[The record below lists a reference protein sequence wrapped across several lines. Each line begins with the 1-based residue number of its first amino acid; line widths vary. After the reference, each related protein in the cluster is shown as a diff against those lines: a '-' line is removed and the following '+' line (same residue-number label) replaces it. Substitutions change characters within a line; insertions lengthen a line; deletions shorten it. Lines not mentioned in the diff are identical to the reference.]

1 MDVEEDGFFGTHP
14 KVFGPQGRLGVTM
27 TAPTLTARELSLL
40 ADTDVLGW
48 IQRENAERQA
58 KMDASA
64 PVPQPGLFCM
74 MVAESV
80 AEDCANVYEYE
91 RDMAWDTYS
100 DVHKELYGFRPRHDF
115 STWTLE
121 DFERANKD
129 LFEEAERTFEA
140 RKAEWEAEKAYW
152 AEEEKRM
159 AAEAEEYRVNAAQ
172 GARDHR
178 EDQQYDEQDRLSGV

>member
-1 MDVEEDGFFGTHP
+1 
-14 KVFGPQGRLGVTM
+14 M
-27 TAPTLTARELSLL
+27 TAPTLSPRELSLL
-40 ADTDVLGW
+40 ADTDVLGH
-48 IQRENAERQA
+48 IRRENAQRQA
-58 KMDASA
+58 EMDAK
-64 PVPQPGLFCM
+64 PGLFWM

-80 AEDCANVYEYE
+80 ADRSPNVYEYE

-121 DFERANKD
+121 DFERANKE
-129 LFEEAERTFEA
+129 LFEEAERTAEA
-140 RKAEWEAEKAYW
+140 RRDEWEASKAYW

-159 AAEAEEYRVNAAQ
+159 AAEAEEYRQITAQ
-172 GARDHR
+172 EAQDLR

>member
-1 MDVEEDGFFGTHP
+1 
-14 KVFGPQGRLGVTM
+14 M
-27 TAPTLTARELSLL
+27 TAANLSPRELSLL
-40 ADTDVLGW
+40 SDTDVLGH
-48 IQRENAERQA
+48 IRRENAKRQA
-58 KMDASA
+58 EMDAK
-64 PVPQPGLFCM
+64 PGLFCM
-74 MVAESV
+74 MVAEAV
-80 AEDCANVYEYE
+80 ADCCANVYEYE
-91 RDMAWDTYS
+91 RDMAWATYS

-140 RKAEWEAEKAYW
+140 RKAEWEAEKVYW

-159 AAEAEEYRVNAAQ
+159 AAEAEEYRLIAAQ
-172 GARDHR
+172 EAREHR

>member
-1 MDVEEDGFFGTHP
+1 
-14 KVFGPQGRLGVTM
+14 M
-27 TAPTLTARELSLL
+27 TAPNLSARELSLL
-40 ADTDVLGW
+40 ADTDVLGH
-48 IQRENAERQA
+48 IRRENAQRQA
-58 KMDASA
+58 EMDAK
-64 PVPQPGLFCM
+64 PGLFWM

-80 AEDCANVYEYE
+80 ANRSPNVYEYE

-121 DFERANKD
+121 DFERVNKE
-129 LFEEAERTFEA
+129 LFEEAERTAEA
-140 RKAEWEAEKAYW
+140 RKAEWEASKAYW

-159 AAEAEEYRVNAAQ
+159 AAEAEEYRQITAQ
-172 GARDHR
+172 EAQDLR